1 MQKIIKTTRFG
12 IVSTSSDF
20 LAALSLRLVRWLSA
34 PPAPSSRVETAEQGT
49 EEAATEA
56 LPRRRAGDP
65 IGSVRFDGER
75 LGGWPGEG
83 RIR

>member
-1 MQKIIKTTRFG
+1 MQKIIKTTRYG
-12 IVSTSSDF
+12 IVSSSSDF

-34 PPAPSSRVETAEQGT
+34 PPAQDSRDETAVESTG
-49 EEAATEA
+49 ERI
-56 LPRRRAGDP
+56 PRRRAGDP

-83 RIR
+83 KIR

>member
-1 MQKIIKTTRFG
+1 MQKIIKTTG
-12 IVSTSSDF
+12 YGLVSRVSDSLTAGARR
-20 LAALSLRLVRWLSA
+20 LARWLSA
-34 PPAPSSRVETAEQGT
+34 PPTELSRD
-49 EEAATEA
+49 EAATASTTEA

>member
-12 IVSTSSDF
+12 IVSNSSDF
-20 LAALSLRLVRWLSA
+20 LTAWALRLVRWLRAA
-34 PPAPSSRVETAEQGT
+34 PAQRSHEVAAADPSC
-49 EEAATEA
+49 EAV
-56 LPRRRAGDP
+56 PRRRAGDP

>member
-1 MQKIIKTTRFG
+1 MQKIIKTTRYG
-12 IVSTSSDF
+12 IVSSRIDS
-20 LAALSLRLVRWLSA
+20 LAAWALRLARWLSA
-34 PPAPSSRVETAEQGT
+34 PPAARSREDALAEST
-49 EEAATEA
+49 TEA
-56 LPRRRAGDP
+56 FPRRRAGDP